1 MLDLADNLCYDRV
14 VSESETLN
22 IIQRGECKMNT
33 IKLKSA
39 LELLKVKAMGFPA
52 VKGLE
57 SYSKEE
63 GSEVVVS
70 TLPASVLAEQ
80 GITEYLAPR
89 FERGQVFQTT
99 EDMIAADIDLGA
111 YKIVADFDPKE
122 LRQLTLK
129 KNTVI
134 VSRHEG
140 TIEILKG
147 MYRNAEVFSGNV
159 EPKDIEG
166 KHVIGTLPPFLIASA
181 GIYTPVTIKDFDY
194 NVDGD
199 LSGEELDERLVI
211 GDPFQL
217 KEVEITLDPVSSLSN
232 IDKVKEVFANSSY
245 SGEYYNECVEVEVLG
260 EYFELELETAL
271 TNLGYKT
278 KTESF
283 YSQLDASVTVAVKD
297 NEIQIFKHLY
307 V

>member
-1 MLDLADNLCYDRV
+1 
-14 VSESETLN
+14 
-22 IIQRGECKMNT
+22 MNT
-33 IKLKSA
+33 IKLKSV
-39 LELLKVKAMGFPA
+39 LELFKVKATGFPA
-52 VKGLE
+52 VQGLE
-57 SYSKEE
+57 SYSQEE

-80 GITEYLAPR
+80 GIYEYLAPR

-99 EDMIAADIDLGA
+99 EDMIAADIELGA
-111 YKIVADFDPKE
+111 YKIIADFEPQK

-140 TIEILKG
+140 TIEILKD
-147 MYRNAEVFSGNV
+147 MYCNAEVFDGNV
-159 EPKDIEG
+159 SSKDIEG

-194 NVDGD
+194 NVDDDLLGD
-199 LSGEELDERLVI
+199 ELDERLII

-217 KEVEITLDPVSSLSN
+217 KEVEIKLDPVSSLN
-232 IDKVKEVFANSSY
+232 DIDKVKEVFVNNSY
-245 SGEYYNECVEVEVLG
+245 SGEYYNEYLEVEVLG
-260 EYFELELETAL
+260 HYFELELENVL
-271 TNLGYKT
+271 KQLGYKAI
-278 KTESF
+278 KQSF
-283 YSQLDASVTVAVKD
+283 YSQLDAAVTVAVK
-297 NEIQIFKHLY
+297 NSEAYVFKHLY

>member
-1 MLDLADNLCYDRV
+1 
-14 VSESETLN
+14 
-22 IIQRGECKMNT
+22 MNT
-33 IKLKSA
+33 IKLKSV
-39 LELLKVKAMGFPA
+39 LELFKVEATGFPA
-52 VKGLE
+52 VQGLE
-57 SYSKEE
+57 DYSQEE
-63 GSEVVVS
+63 GSKVVVS
-70 TLPASVLAEQ
+70 TLPASVLVEQ

-99 EDMIAADIDLGA
+99 EDMIAADIELGA
-111 YKIVADFDPKE
+111 YKIIADFEPKK

-199 LSGEELDERLVI
+199 LSGDELDERLII

-217 KEVEITLDPVSSLSN
+217 KEVEIKLDPVSSLN
-232 IDKVKEVFANSSY
+232 DIDKVKEVFVNNSY
-245 SGEYYNECVEVEVLG
+245 SGEYYNEYLEVEVLG
-260 EYFELELETAL
+260 HYFELELENVL
-271 TNLGYKT
+271 KQLGYKAI
-278 KTESF
+278 KQSF
-283 YSQLDASVTVAVKD
+283 YSQLDAAVTVAVKD
-297 NEIQIFKHLY
+297 SEAHIFKHLY

>member
-1 MLDLADNLCYDRV
+1 
-14 VSESETLN
+14 
-22 IIQRGECKMNT
+22 MNT
-33 IKLKSA
+33 IKLKSV
-39 LELLKVKAMGFPA
+39 LELFKVEATGFPA
-52 VKGLE
+52 VQGLE
-57 SYSKEE
+57 GYSQEE
-63 GSEVVVS
+63 GSKVVVS
-70 TLPASVLAEQ
+70 TLPASVLVEQ

-99 EDMIAADIDLGA
+99 EDMIAADIELGA
-111 YKIVADFDPKE
+111 YKIIADFEPKK

-140 TIEILKG
+140 TVAILKD
-147 MYRNAEVFSGNV
+147 MYRNAEVFNGNV
-159 EPKDIEG
+159 SSKDIEG

-199 LSGEELDERLVI
+199 LSGDELDERLII

-217 KEVEITLDPVSSLSN
+217 KEVEIKFDPVSSLSN
-232 IDKVKEVFANSSY
+232 INKVKEVFVNNSY
-245 SGEYYNECVEVEVLG
+245 SGEYYNEYLEVEVLG
-260 EYFELELETAL
+260 HYFELELENIL
-271 TNLGYKT
+271 EQLGYKAI
-278 KTESF
+278 KESF
-283 YSQLDASVTVAVKD
+283 YSQFDAAVTVAVKD
-297 NEIQIFKHLY
+297 SEAHIFKHLY